1 MALVAWLSLHSTGT
15 QKLLDGAVLP
25 AEQSPKKAMKDA
37 LDNIFSH
44 PNNPPFILRQ
54 LIQCFITFNPS
65 PAFAALIGAVFAN
78 NGSGIRDDLGAVINA
93 ILLDAEVLDATLAT
107 VQCARS

>member
-1 MALVAWLSLHSTGT
+1 MV
-15 QKLLDGAVLP
+15 P
-25 AEQSPKKAMKDA
+25 AEQSPEKAMKDA

-44 PNNPPFILRQ
+44 PNTPPFILRQ
-54 LIQCFITFNPS
+54 LIQRFITFNPS

-78 NGSGIRDDLGAVINA
+78 NGSDIRDDLDAVINA